1 MDALSFIA
9 SVIVITASGAL
20 APGLLFFAAISHGTR
35 SGAKGGLL
43 FSIGHTLVEFPLV
56 VLLALGLLTA
66 ANQQGI
72 KLFTG
77 IIGGLALLAF
87 GILQIHGTLRS
98 RPDKPSSVG
107 IYSRSPLLLGLIFTG
122 LNPYFIVWWLTIGGK
137 IIEDALIFGSF
148 AGVLLMYVSHVWMDY
163 AWLTGVAYLARVGT
177 NVLGSKAYRT
187 AMALFGVV
195 LIYFGLTF
203 LLSVFN
209 ISLL

>member
-20 APGLLFFAAISHGTR
+20 APGILFFAAISHGTK

-56 VLLALGLLTA
+56 IVLALGLLAA
-66 ANQQGI
+66 ANPQHI

-77 IIGGLALLAF
+77 IVGGLALLAF
-87 GILQIHGTLRS
+87 GVLQIRDSLKS
-98 RPDKPSSVG
+98 RLDKPSSVG
-107 IYSRSPLLLGLIFTG
+107 IYSRNPLLLGVVFTG
-122 LNPYFIVWWLTIGGK
+122 LNPYFIVWWLTVGGK
-137 IIEDALIFGSF
+137 IIQDALIFASF

-163 AWLTGVAYLARVGT
+163 AWLTGVAYLARMGT
-177 NVLGSKAYRT
+177 NVLGSKAYKT
-187 AMALFGVV
+187 VMTLFGVV

-203 LLSVFN
+203 LLSIFN